1 MRPFQTRIRALWRLS
16 TAGGVAAAF
25 ALLHASAF
33 AQTTVLRIHSW
44 ASPKHLINVDVI
56 PVWCADVEQGTQGR
70 VKCDVSYPPNAAPPG
85 MFDRAGA
92 GVADVTWGLPSY
104 SPGRFLLTEVAELPG
119 INASSEAMTQAF
131 WRTHEKYLAKGGEF
145 RGVHLLGLMLSTPGV
160 FQTRFAINNFGELP
174 GKKMRVPGGV
184 AARIAERL
192 DIVGIGAPANKVY
205 EMLQQGV
212 IDGAMMPP
220 ETSLSFRLMEVAKHM
235 TMVPGGLY
243 YTSFFWVMNDKTWGK
258 ISKQDQAAIM
268 KVSGERFARVSGKAF
283 DKWDPIGI
291 KAAKETGVT
300 VTTAN
305 DSVMKD
311 ITARVR
317 PVVDAWIADA
327 SKKGVDAKAA
337 LEFFR
342 AEAAKLEKK

>member
-1 MRPFQTRIRALWRLS
+1 MRLFLF
-16 TAGGVAAAF
+16 AAF
-25 ALLHASAF
+25 ALLHCAAF

-44 ASPKHLINVDVI
+44 ASPKHLINVDII
-56 PVWCADVEQGTQGR
+56 PVWCGEVEKGTQGR

-85 MFDRAGA
+85 MFDRARA
-92 GVADVTWGLPSY
+92 GIADVTWGLPSY

-119 INASSEAMTQAF
+119 ISAGSEAMTQAF
-131 WRTHEKYLAKGGEF
+131 WRTHQQYLAKAGEF
-145 RGVHLLGLMLSTPGV
+145 RGVHLLGLMLTTPGV
-160 FQTRFAINNFGELP
+160 FQSRFPINSFGELP

-243 YTSFFWVMNDKTWGK
+243 YTSFFWVVNEKTWGK

-268 KVSGERFARVSGKAF
+268 KVSGESFGRLAGRAF

-291 KAAKETGVT
+291 KAAKEIGVT

-305 DSVMKD
+305 DDVMNEIRK
-311 ITARVR
+311 RVR

-342 AEAAKLEKK
+342 TETLKLEKK